1 MTYFVTL
8 AVEARWTASVEAE
21 NIEEAKKEAELDFM
35 ADNLGDNLEVV
46 NYRHIVVE
54 DEDDII
60 WEE

>member
-8 AVEARWTASVEAE
+8 AVEARWTVSVEAE

-35 ADNLGDNLEVV
+35 AAYLGDNLEVV
-46 NYRHIVVE
+46 DYRPVIVE

-60 WEE
+60 WEA